1 MNSTSHGLRA
11 VSLFVAAMAVAA
23 CSSDEPKQEFTVPKA
38 LCGISVPAKA
48 LSRLLPASG
57 KRLSAEQVGGPD
69 DGSVLCNVTVDG
81 DMVLVVSRERVD
93 VGESARSILLS
104 RLSISRQKS
113 AEGGSVVYAD
123 RAAVSLV
130 KCRGTGVEK
139 EDISTLIKVLKPA
152 RQDESAMKD
161 LITDYTASLKEQQP
175 CKRAS

>member
-1 MNSTSHGLRA
+1 
-11 VSLFVAAMAVAA
+11 
-23 CSSDEPKQEFTVPKA
+23 
-38 LCGISVPAKA
+38 
-48 LSRLLPASG
+48 
-57 KRLSAEQVGGPD
+57 
-69 DGSVLCNVTVDG
+69 
-81 DMVLVVSRERVD
+81 MVLVVSRERVD

-161 LITDYTASLKEQQP
+161 LITGYTASLKEQQP